1 MKKLAIVSTH
11 PIQYNAPVYKLLSE
25 RKKIHIKVFYTW
37 ENSKDGVF
45 DIKFNQNIKWDIP
58 LLEGYEYEFVK
69 NTSKKQGSHSF
80 KGIINPNLNKQ
91 IEKWGANA
99 VLIFG
104 WNFHSHIRA
113 MRYFKGKIPVFFRG
127 DSTLIDEKPGLKTI
141 LRRIILKTIFKKIDF
156 AFYVGKNS
164 KDYFLKHG
172 LKEKSLVYA
181 PHAIDNERFI
191 DSNRKYDSVAIQ
203 WQQDLGI
210 KKEDIVFL
218 YAGKFESKKD
228 PEILINAANH
238 LNSDKYK
245 FIFAGDGFLKN
256 QLYEMANKN
265 INIVFLPF
273 QNQSIMPVLYRLCD
287 VFVLPSKGPGET
299 WGLGV
304 NEAMACSR
312 AILVSDKVGCAPDLV
327 QNGKNGYIFKAGDIE
342 DLVKRIGNFNKENCI
357 TFGNNSFKM
366 IQDFSFKNI
375 ANAIESAI
383 NKLKN

>member
-1 MKKLAIVSTH
+1 MKKLAIITTH
-11 PIQYNAPVYKLLSE
+11 PIQYNAPVFKLLTE
-25 RKKIHIKVFYTW
+25 RKKIGIKVFYTW

-69 NTSKKQGSHSF
+69 NTSKKQGSHGY
-80 KGIINPNLNKQ
+80 KGIINPDLNKQ

-104 WNFHSHIRA
+104 WNFHSHLRA

-127 DSTLIDEKPGLKTI
+127 DSTLIDEKPGIKTI
-141 LRRIILKTIFKKIDF
+141 LRRTFLKFIFRKIDF
-156 AFYVGKNS
+156 AFYVGTNS
-164 KDYFLKHG
+164 KDYFIKHG
-172 LKEKSLVYA
+172 LKEKNLVHA
-181 PHAIDNERFI
+181 LHAIDNERFI
-191 DSNRKYDSVAIQ
+191 DSGGKYVSEAIQ

-228 PEILINAANH
+228 PEILIQAANH

-245 FIFAGDGFLKN
+245 FIFAGDGILKN
-256 QLYEMANKN
+256 QLCEMANNN

-273 QNQSIMPVLYRLCD
+273 QNQSIMPVLYRLCH
-287 VFVLPSKGPGET
+287 VFVLPSKGPNET

-312 AILVSDKVGCAPDLV
+312 AILVSDKVGGAPDLV

-342 DLVKRIGNFNKENCI
+342 DLVKKLRRFNKENCI
-357 TFGNNSFKM
+357 TFGNNSLQQ
-366 IQDFSFKNI
+366 IQSYSFTNI
-375 ANAIESAI
+375 AHAIELAI
-383 NKLKN
+383 NKFI